1 MWIFVCMFYWSSTQL
16 LIIGFQVDN
25 ILISANKITQRERWI
40 EFRPPPRGVVGIN
53 VDISHAGRGW
63 VHF

>member
-1 MWIFVCMFYWSSTQL
+1 MFYWSSTQL

-53 VDISHAGRGW
+53 VDISHAGRG
-63 VHF
+63 

>member
-1 MWIFVCMFYWSSTQL
+1 MFSWSSTQL

-40 EFRPPPRGVVGIN
+40 KFRPPRGVVGIN
-53 VDISHAGRGW
+53 VGISHAGRG
-63 VHF
+63 